1 MAFAMGCEVNI
12 SYPASILNRNRIL
25 LVALLHVTR
34 AIVFIAISFTP
45 ADVLFIFAWVGLL
58 ELLLARWFWSVRMES
73 WGLVMGISLV
83 HILFPATI
91 DISILAFIT
100 ITTISL
106 LEIVL
111 LGVIRREGA
120 FSYIA
125 MALTEPD
132 QPIEVAPVERTMF
145 NLTILAQVT
154 KVAFVFLGILELST
168 ILNITDPIPWIP
180 FLPLIPFALFLCVID
195 IVAII
200 GFIQGRDW
208 AFHLLVIM
216 SCIGFVETVVAWAPM
231 VILIAIWVVMLL
243 MPCWVKNEFYRRV
256 RIRQGLP

>member
-1 MAFAMGCEVNI
+1 MVLATDCQVNV
-12 SYPASILNRNRIL
+12 SYPASITNHNRTL
-25 LVALLHVTR
+25 LISLLHVTR
-34 AIVFIAISFTP
+34 AIVLVAISFTP
-45 ADVLFIFAWVGLL
+45 ADVLFIFAWIGLL
-58 ELLLARWFWSVRMES
+58 ELLLARWYWSLRMES
-73 WGLVMGISLV
+73 WGLAMGISLV

-91 DISILAFIT
+91 DISLLAFAAIT
-100 ITTISL
+100 ALCL

-120 FSYIA
+120 FSYVA

-132 QPIEVAPVERTMF
+132 QPIEVSAVEKKMF
-145 NLTILAQVT
+145 DLTILAQVT
-154 KVAFVFLGILELST
+154 KVAFVILGIIGLST
-168 ILNITDPIPWIP
+168 IMTITDSIPWIP
-180 FLPLIPFALFLCVID
+180 FLPLVPFALFLSLID
-195 IVAII
+195 IVTII

-231 VILIAIWVVMLL
+231 VILIAMWIVMLL